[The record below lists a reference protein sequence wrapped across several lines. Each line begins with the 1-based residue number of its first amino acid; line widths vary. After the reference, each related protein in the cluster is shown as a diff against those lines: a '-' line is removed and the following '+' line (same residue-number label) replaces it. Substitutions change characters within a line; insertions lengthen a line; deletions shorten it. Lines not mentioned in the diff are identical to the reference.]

1 MKRLSVFVIVALTTA
16 SSAEAAGNGLRKQH
30 HRVQAVHK
38 SLPVETAPGPAVKRL
53 PIPADTFR
61 A

>member
-1 MKRLSVFVIVALTTA
+1 MKRLSVFVIIALATA
-16 SSAEAAGNGLRKQH
+16 SSAEASNNGLRKH
-30 HRVQAVHK
+30 HHHVQAVQK
-38 SLPVETAPGPAVKRL
+38 SVPVETSPGPAVKRL

>member
-1 MKRLSVFVIVALTTA
+1 MKRLFVFLIIALTAA
-16 SSAEAAGNGLRKQH
+16 SSAEAAGNGLRKH
-30 HRVQAVHK
+30 HHGVQALQK
-38 SLPVETAPGPAVKRL
+38 SLPVETSPGPAVKRL